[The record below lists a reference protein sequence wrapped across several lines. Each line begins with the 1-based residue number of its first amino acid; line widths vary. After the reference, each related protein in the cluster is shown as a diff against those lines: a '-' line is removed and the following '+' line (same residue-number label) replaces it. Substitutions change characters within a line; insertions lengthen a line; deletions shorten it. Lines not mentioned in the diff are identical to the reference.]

1 MGYASAGES
10 SRGRILGL
18 RASWIKPL
26 AYGALNIA
34 SASGIVF
41 ANKLVMSNY
50 GFGFTCT
57 LTWIHTLFTLV
68 GMRLFLMAGMFSH
81 KSLRARQVAPL
92 AFAYVGYIVLC
103 NLSLKV
109 NTVGFYQVMKIAVA
123 PTVMLLDLIF
133 FGNVPAPKVV
143 ASVVLVCLGIGIAT
157 VTDSKLISNL
167 SGLFVG
173 LAATLVTAL
182 YQMWAGSKQKELQAS
197 SMQLLHQYTPQAA
210 IILGC
215 LIPLMEPVGWA
226 SLTGS
231 AAAADAGK
239 TIFSYHYTPAAVA
252 AIVVSALLGLLV
264 SLSTFLVIGC
274 TSSLT
279 YNVVGHLKTVI
290 ILTGGCLFFGDEMPP
305 KKLLGVSV
313 AMAGII
319 WYTQL
324 KISGSTPA
332 KPAAK
337 AADPLQQVVSDS
349 SNGSSSSGNG
359 TKFHSSSDGTE
370 AGVKASANLMTPS
383 GGTAKPR
390 TITTAD
396 KAAAALH
403 YKPAASAFMPAMNR
417 PNR

>member
-1 MGYASAGES
+1 MGYASAGVDAAK
-10 SRGRILGL
+10 GRWLGL
-18 RASWIKPL
+18 RASWVRPL

-41 ANKLVMSNY
+41 ANKLVMTTY
-50 GFGFTCT
+50 GFSFTCT

-68 GMRLFLMAGMFSH
+68 GMRLFLMAGMFQH
-81 KSLRARQVAPL
+81 KSLQSRQLLPL
-92 AFAYVGYIVLC
+92 AAAYVGYIVLC

-133 FGNVPAPKVV
+133 FGIVPAPKVV

-157 VTDSKLISNL
+157 VTDSTLVKNL
-167 SGLFVG
+167 YGLFVG
-173 LAATLVTAL
+173 VAATLLTAL
-182 YQMWAGSKQKELQAS
+182 YQLWAGSKQKELQAS

-210 IILGC
+210 LILGL

-231 AAAADAGK
+231 AAAAGSSK
-239 TIFSYHYTPAAVA
+239 TILSYNYTPAAVG
-252 AIVVSALLGLLV
+252 AIVVSAVLGLVV

-290 ILTGGCLFFGDEMPP
+290 ILAGGCLFFGDEMPP
-305 KKLLGVSV
+305 KKLLGVGV
-313 AMAGII
+313 AMAGIL

-324 KISGSTPA
+324 KISGTPA
-332 KPAAK
+332 KSAVK
-337 AADPLQQVVSDS
+337 AAEQLQLYVPD
-349 SNGSSSSGNG
+349 NN
-359 TKFHSSSDGTE
+359 T
-370 AGVKASANLMTPS
+370 
-383 GGTAKPR
+383 
-390 TITTAD
+390 
-396 KAAAALH
+396 AAAA
-403 YKPAASAFMPAMNR
+403 AASMA
-417 PNR
+417 PNTTAAWVLTKQ